1 MRLGSQNRAR
11 MSNSKIE
18 TTVGALVLLLAIGFL
33 VYLLNSTNLIDNND
47 GLNLKASFRSADGI
61 TTGTD
66 VRMAGVKIGSV
77 TGMRLDPESFRA
89 EVLFSLRNDLKIPDD
104 SGVAVSQDGL
114 LGGSFVEVIPGGSEF
129 ELQNGAEFLDTQGS
143 VSLISLLLKFV
154 SSSD

>member
-1 MRLGSQNRAR
+1 MRLGSQNRAI

-33 VYLLNSTNLIDNND
+33 VYLLNSTNLINNND

-89 EVLFSLRNDLKIPDD
+89 EVLFSLSNDLKIPDD

-129 ELQNGAEFLDTQGS
+129 ELQDGAEFLDTQGS
-143 VSLISLLLKFV
+143 VSLVSLLLKFV

>member
-61 TTGTD
+61 TIGTD
-66 VRMAGVKIGSV
+66 VRMAGVKIGNV

-129 ELQNGAEFLDTQGS
+129 ELQDGAEFLDTQGS
-143 VSLISLLLKFV
+143 VSLVSLLLKFV

>member
-18 TTVGALVLLLAIGFL
+18 TTVGGLVLLLAIGFL
-33 VYLLNSTNLIDNND
+33 VYLLNSTNLINNND

-129 ELQNGAEFLDTQGS
+129 ELQDGAEFLDTQGS
-143 VSLISLLLKFV
+143 VSLVSLLLKFV

>member
-33 VYLLNSTNLIDNND
+33 VYLLNSTNLINNND

-61 TTGTD
+61 TTGTE

-129 ELQNGAEFLDTQGS
+129 ELQDGAEFLDTQGS
-143 VSLISLLLKFV
+143 VSLVSLLLKFV

>member
-1 MRLGSQNRAR
+1 MRLGSQNRAI

-33 VYLLNSTNLIDNND
+33 VYLLNSTNLINNKD

-129 ELQNGAEFLDTQGS
+129 ELQDGAEFLDTQGS
-143 VSLISLLLKFV
+143 VSLVSLLLKFV

>member
-33 VYLLNSTNLIDNND
+33 VYLLNSTNIINNND

-129 ELQNGAEFLDTQGS
+129 ELQDGAEFLDTQGS
-143 VSLISLLLKFV
+143 VSLVSLLLKFV

>member
-1 MRLGSQNRAR
+1 MRLGSQNRAI

-129 ELQNGAEFLDTQGS
+129 ELQDGAEFLDTQGS
-143 VSLISLLLKFV
+143 VSLVSLLLRFA
-154 SSSD
+154 SITT

>member
-11 MSNSKIE
+11 MSKSKKE

-33 VYLLNSTNLIDNND
+33 VYLLNSTNLINNND

-129 ELQNGAEFLDTQGS
+129 ELQDGAEFLDTQGS
-143 VSLISLLLKFV
+143 VSLVSLLLKFV

>member
-18 TTVGALVLLLAIGFL
+18 TTVGALVLLLAICFL

-129 ELQNGAEFLDTQGS
+129 ELQDGAEFLDTQGS
-143 VSLISLLLKFV
+143 VSLVSLLLKFV

>member
-1 MRLGSQNRAR
+1 

-18 TTVGALVLLLAIGFL
+18 TSVGGLVLVLAIGFFIY
-33 VYLLNSTNLIDNND
+33 VLNSTNVINNND

-61 TTGTD
+61 TSGTD
-66 VRMAGVKIGSV
+66 VRMAGVKIGTV

-89 EVLFSLRNDLKIPDD
+89 EVLFSLRGDLKIPDD

-129 ELQNGAEFLDTQGS
+129 ELQEGAEFIDTQGS
-143 VSLISLLLKFV
+143 VSLVSLLLKFV
-154 SSSD
+154 SSGD

>member
-1 MRLGSQNRAR
+1 MRLGSQNRAI

-33 VYLLNSTNLIDNND
+33 VYLLNSTNLINNND

-114 LGGSFVEVIPGGSEF
+114 LGGSFVEIIPGGSEF
-129 ELQNGAEFLDTQGS
+129 ELQDGAEFLDTQGS
-143 VSLISLLLKFV
+143 VSLVSLLLKFV

>member
-1 MRLGSQNRAR
+1 MRLGSQNRAI

-33 VYLLNSTNLIDNND
+33 VYLLNSTNLINNND

-143 VSLISLLLKFV
+143 VSLVSLLLKFV

>member
-1 MRLGSQNRAR
+1 MRLGSQNRAI

-33 VYLLNSTNLIDNND
+33 VYLLNSTNLINNND
-47 GLNLKASFRSADGI
+47 GLNLKASLRSADGI

-129 ELQNGAEFLDTQGS
+129 ELQDGAEFLDTQGS
-143 VSLISLLLKFV
+143 VSLVSLLLKFV

>member
-1 MRLGSQNRAR
+1 MRLGSQNRAI

-33 VYLLNSTNLIDNND
+33 VYLLDSTNLINNND

-129 ELQNGAEFLDTQGS
+129 ELQDGAEFLDTQGS
-143 VSLISLLLKFV
+143 VSLVSLLLKFV